1 MWLPNFISDRVKNI
15 ASFKT
20 IWNDSIVSG
29 RSRLTKQIR
38 FKAYLKRSETNWND
52 FTTIQNEFVRNWN
65 DLKRIETILKRFWNE
80 SKLFWNDLKRIKTT
94 SKRFWNDLKR
104 FWNELKR
111 FGNYF
116 EIILGGIET
125 KRVYDA
131 NLNFEDGLVW
141 SVARFRRELIIDNNR
156 EGPAPPQGKNSVHM
170 KFPTGILLFKGVRE
184 SCWNKRINRGF
195 PQNVISHTT
204 DNCPLLKFNGN
215 LNIESSQW
223 SSQVRRFNV
232 RLHI

>member
-80 SKLFWNDLKRIKTT
+80 SKLFWNELKQ
-94 SKRFWNDLKR
+94 FWNDLKR
-104 FWNELKR
+104 IETILKR
-111 FGNYF
+111 FETNQNYF
-116 EIILGGIET
+116 ETIL
-125 KRVYDA
+125 KR
-131 NLNFEDGLVW
+131 F
-141 SVARFRRELIIDNNR
+141 
-156 EGPAPPQGKNSVHM
+156 K
-170 KFPTGILLFKGVRE
+170 TIL
-184 SCWNKRINRGF
+184 KRIKTIWKLFWNHFGWNRNEKSIRCKFELWRWSGLKRSK
-195 PQNVISHTT
+195 IS
-204 DNCPLLKFNGN
+204 
-215 LNIESSQW
+215 
-223 SSQVRRFNV
+223 
-232 RLHI
+232 